1 MICPREHRVSSV
13 IRRLY
18 RRPSH
23 INFSKPQDYFG
34 AFFHACMT
42 PAELSKLKT
51 VLQQGWTEDTLAE
64 FARWHTG
71 RPFFAVNRR
80 ILMAVINSALLRD
93 RFAKQFLV
101 EREQRPIALHAS
113 RPFAEIPHGKIDPT
127 KS

>member
-1 MICPREHRVSSV
+1 
-13 IRRLY
+13 
-18 RRPSH
+18 
-23 INFSKPQDYFG
+23 
-34 AFFHACMT
+34 MT
-42 PAELSKLKT
+42 HAELSKLKT

-80 ILMAVINSALLRD
+80 MLMAVINSALLRD
-93 RFAKQFLV
+93 RFARQYFK

-113 RPFAEIPHGKIDPT
+113 RPSAEIPHYKIDHT